1 MAGDNLSFS
10 KVVATPTA
18 NAWSQAYSAGSLF
31 AAVSLQSD
39 IIPQEDENLNSLGK
53 DVISTLESEFFP
65 LEKKDLESIKG
76 AVATTISKIKE
87 DIKLSFV
94 VCYLND
100 NILYLYA
107 VGGGKAILKREDKI
121 GTVIDSDEGREVKS
135 ASGYVQ
141 DKDYIVLETQPFLK
155 TVATPTLASALD
167 RETPEEVSEEL
178 APHVHEKSE
187 GGASAIILNYN
198 EASSGVASEVSATAG
213 AAAVVNQAL
222 NDSEEP
228 EETEDK
234 AENIESVEES
244 SVVNEE
250 LNESINEIDK
260 TPQVVEI
267 PEALVPENLPQEKT
281 PEQTSPY
288 LTDQKSRR
296 KIPGI
301 GFGKL
306 RGLTRRRRLLFLIGI
321 ILIVLI
327 LIAGFFL
334 IFNRSS
340 GDTDQFNQIY
350 SEAQSKFEE
359 CQSLQELNASLAE
372 EKCREA
378 QQILTQNQNAFPEGS
393 EEDNQI
399 EALLVQVNNALGGS
413 GSTEASSTATEV
425 DKSESQLLS
434 VQIDNPDSDFFTQ
447 NEDFIYFING
457 TGVTRLDKGN
467 SEEEAIIDESWE
479 EAGGIGVF
487 GSNVYVLDKTDN
499 ILKFVPSGDTFSE
512 SNYITS
518 DADLTKS
525 VAMGIDGSIYV
536 LDSSGNIQKY
546 TKGAEEQFSVSGL
559 EKSMSSPTRIV
570 TGEDFENIYVLD
582 NGNSRIVV
590 LGKDGGFVK
599 AYSADI
605 LKNARDIDPQEG
617 QSAIFVLSS
626 DKVFKIDLE

>member
-10 KVVATPTA
+10 KVVATPTT

-39 IIPQEDENLNSLGK
+39 VIPQEDENLNTLGK

-76 AVATTISKIKE
+76 AITTTISKIKE

-94 VCYLND
+94 VCFLND
-100 NILYLYA
+100 NVLYLYA
-107 VGGGKAILKREDKI
+107 VGGGKAILKREEKI
-121 GTVIDSDEGREVKS
+121 GTVIDSDGSREVKS

-141 DKDYIVLETQPFLK
+141 DKDFIVLETEPFLK

-167 RETPEEVSEEL
+167 RQTPEEVSEEL
-178 APHVHEKSE
+178 APHVHEKTE

-198 EASSGVASEVSATAG
+198 ETSSGVASEPIVG
-213 AAAVVNQAL
+213 AAAVANQAI
-222 NDSEEP
+222 DESEEIEKTEVGS
-228 EETEDK
+228 EEIVSTEES
-234 AENIESVEES
+234 ATEIES
-244 SVVNEE
+244 NE
-250 LNESINEIDK
+250 NINEIEK
-260 TPQVVEI
+260 TPQEEVTLESS
-267 PEALVPENLPQEKT
+267 PPENLPQEKT

-296 KIPGI
+296 KIPGF
-301 GFGKL
+301 GFGRL
-306 RGLTRRRRLLFLIGI
+306 RGLARRRRLLFLVGV

-327 LIAGFFL
+327 LIVGFFL

-340 GDTDQFNQIY
+340 GSNDQFNQIY

-359 CQSLQELNASLAE
+359 CQSLQDLNASLAE

-378 QQILTQNQNAFPEGS
+378 QAILTQNQNTFPEGS
-393 EEDNQI
+393 NEDNQI
-399 EALLVQVNNALGGS
+399 EALLVQVNSALGNGGS

-425 DKSESQLLS
+425 DKSQSQLLS
-434 VQIDNPDSDFFTQ
+434 VQIDNPDSDYFTQ
-447 NEDFIYFING
+447 NEDFIYFI
-457 TGVTRLDKGN
+457 TAEGVTRLDKGN
-467 SEEEAIIDESWE
+467 SQEEAIIDKSWE

-499 ILKFVPSGDTFSE
+499 ILKFVPSGEEFSE

-536 LDSSGNIQKY
+536 LDSSGNIQKF
-546 TKGAEEQFSVSGL
+546 TRGAEEEFSVSGL
-559 EKSMSSPTRIV
+559 ENPMSGATRIV
-570 TGEDFENIYVLD
+570 TGEDFENIYILD
-582 NGNSRIVV
+582 NDNSRIVV
-590 LGKDGGFVK
+590 LGKDGAFIK

-605 LKNARDIDPQEG
+605 LKSARDIDPQEG
-617 QSAIFVLSS
+617 EDAIFVLSS
-626 DKVFKIDLE
+626 DKIYKIDLE